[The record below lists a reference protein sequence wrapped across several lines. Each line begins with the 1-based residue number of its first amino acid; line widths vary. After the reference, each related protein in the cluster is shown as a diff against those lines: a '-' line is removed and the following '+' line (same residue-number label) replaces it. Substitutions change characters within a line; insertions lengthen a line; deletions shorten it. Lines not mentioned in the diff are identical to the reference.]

1 MLASIV
7 FVIVAVKAY
16 KGKPLID
23 IREFYN
29 DKSTGELKP
38 GKKGI
43 SLTSEQ
49 YIQLKSSLSEIDD
62 ALAEIE

>member
-1 MLASIV
+1 
-7 FVIVAVKAY
+7 VKAY